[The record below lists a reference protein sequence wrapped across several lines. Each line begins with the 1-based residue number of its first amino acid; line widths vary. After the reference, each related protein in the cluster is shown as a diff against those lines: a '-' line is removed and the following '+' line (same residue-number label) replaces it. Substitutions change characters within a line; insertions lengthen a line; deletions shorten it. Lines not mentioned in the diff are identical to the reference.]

1 MLSAYQNFTEEERN
15 YNHQPITE
23 SFYRQHYK
31 WRVNSVFYVIS
42 YDIPDNRRRNQLAKV
57 LKGFGMRVQYSV
69 FEAHLTRSQF
79 EQMKH
84 AVESVIDTTEDSVR
98 YYALC
103 STCTTRIEV
112 PALGE
117 VTSDPE
123 TIVV

>member
-1 MLSAYQNFTEEERN
+1 M
-15 YNHQPITE
+15 
-23 SFYRQHYK
+23 
-31 WRVNSVFYVIS
+31 FYVIS

-57 LKGFGMRVQYSV
+57 LKGFGTRVQYSV
-69 FEAHLTRSQF
+69 FEAHLTASQF

-84 AVESVIDTTEDSVR
+84 AVERVIDTDEDSVR

-103 STCTTRIEV
+103 SACATRIEV
-112 PALGE
+112 PALGD